1 MLHKTETAALRI
13 YIGESHYGRGM
24 PVYEDILYRARQR
37 GMAGATVFKTD
48 VGFGH
53 AELKTGSSHFSGRV
67 SDDVPVIIEIIDE
80 ADKLESFAQDARQLL
95 GRRGLM
101 VLFPVRVLHY
111 GEGTADGE
119 AAQNLLPNPQT

>member
-53 AELKTGSSHFSGRV
+53 TEPKAGSSHFSGRV
-67 SDDVPVIIEIIDE
+67 SDDVPVIIEIIDGVH
-80 ADKLESFAQDARQLL
+80 KLESFAQEARQLL
-95 GRRGLM
+95 GWRGLM
-101 VLFPVRVLHY
+101 ALFPVRVLHY
-111 GEGTADGE
+111 GEDTADGD
-119 AAQNLLPNPQT
+119 AARNLPPNP

>member
-1 MLHKTETAALRI
+1 MLYKTETAALRI

-48 VGFGH
+48 IGFGH

-80 ADKLESFAQDARQLL
+80 VDKLESFAQEARQLL

-101 VLFPVRVLHY
+101 ALFPVRVLHY
-111 GEGTADGE
+111 GE
-119 AAQNLLPNPQT
+119 AAPEGKAPQGVPPDA